1 MTVPPAGAGTV
12 RTEVVRAWIAAD
24 PDPASRA
31 ELEAL
36 LAAGDHDALASRFA
50 GPLTFG
56 TAGLR
61 GALGA
66 GPSRMNVAVVRAA
79 SAGLAHWIRSTGTEA
94 RGVVVGFDHRHLSDV
109 FARDTAGVLAA
120 AGIPVRLASRPWP
133 TPVTAYAVRHVGAA
147 AGVMVTASHNPA
159 PDNGYKVYDG
169 SGSQIIPPVDTEIS
183 AAIAA
188 TGPAADIAYTPDSDR
203 IEPIGDDAL
212 DAYLDTASAVL
223 TPGGRRDVRVVYTPV
238 HGVGLD
244 VFTALWERALLPPPI
259 VVEAQAKPDPDF
271 PTAPFPNPEEPG
283 VLDLALDLARRHRA
297 DLVLAND
304 PDADRL
310 AAAVPAAGGWRV
322 LTGNEIG
329 ALLGAHMLATTS
341 GDDRVV
347 ARSVVSSRLLDRI
360 AAAAGVPARTTLTGF
375 KWVSRAGDTDG
386 RRLVFGYEEALGYAV
401 TPHVRDKDGLTA
413 ALALAD
419 LAGRASLTDM
429 LDALADAH
437 GLYATSQWSLR
448 FADTAGAAAF
458 TARLRAALPSAL
470 AGINVDRAIDYQHGV
485 DGLPPADLLAFE
497 LADGSRVLVRPSGT
511 EPKAKCYF
519 EVVVPRTE
527 PERARDHLARLQTA
541 LQRVAGT
548 MPG

>member
-1 MTVPPAGAGTV
+1 V

-36 LAAGDHDALASRFA
+36 LDAGDHDALGNRFA
-50 GPLTFG
+50 GRLEFG

-66 GPSRMNVAVVRAA
+66 GPNRMNVAVVRAA
-79 SAGLAHWIRSTGTEA
+79 SAGIAHWIRSAGTA
-94 RGVVVGFDHRHLSDV
+94 ASGVVVGFDHRHLSDV

-133 TPVTAYAVRHVGAA
+133 TPVTAYAVRHLGAA

-159 PDNGYKVYDG
+159 ADNGYKVYDG
-169 SGSQIIPPVDTEIS
+169 TGSQIIPPVDAEVG

-188 TGPAADIAYTPDSDR
+188 TGPAAEIAYAPDSNR
-203 IEPIGDDAL
+203 IEPIGDDVF
-212 DAYLDTASAVL
+212 DAYLDTASAVV
-223 TPGGRRDVRVVYTPV
+223 TPGGRRDLRVVYTPV

-244 VFTALWERALLPPPI
+244 VFAALWERAGFPPPI
-259 VVEAQAKPDPDF
+259 VVDAQAKPDPDF

-347 ARSVVSSRLLDRI
+347 ARSIVSSRLLDRI

-401 TPHVRDKDGLTA
+401 SPKVRDKDGLTA

-419 LAGRASLTDM
+419 LAGRGSLTDM

-448 FADTAGAAAF
+448 FADAAGAAAF
-458 TARLRAALPSAL
+458 TARLRAAMPSAL
-470 AGINVDRAIDYQHGV
+470 GGINIDRTIDYEHGV
-485 DGLPPADLLAFE
+485 DGLPPADLLGLE

-527 PERARDHLARLQTA
+527 PQRARDRLARLQTA

>member
-1 MTVPPAGAGTV
+1 VTVPPAGAGTV
-12 RTEVVRAWIAAD
+12 RAEVVREWIAAD
-24 PDPASRA
+24 PDSTSRA

-36 LAAGDHDALASRFA
+36 LAASDDDALASRFA
-50 GPLTFG
+50 GRLTFG

-66 GPSRMNVAVVRAA
+66 GPNRMNVAVVRAA
-79 SAGLAHWIRSTGTEA
+79 SAGLADWIRAAGLEA

-133 TPVTAYAVRHVGAA
+133 TPVTAYAVRDLGAA

-159 PDNGYKVYDG
+159 ADNGYKVYDG
-169 SGSQIIPPVDTEIS
+169 TGSQIVPPIDAEIS

-188 TGPAADIAYTPDSDR
+188 AGPANAIAYAPDSDR
-203 IEPIGDDAL
+203 IEPLGDEAL
-212 DAYLDTASAVL
+212 DAYLDTAAAVV
-223 TPGGRRDVRVVYTPV
+223 TAGGPRDLRVVYTPV

-244 VFTALWERALLPPPI
+244 VFRALWERASFPPPI

-310 AAAVPAAGGWRV
+310 AVAVPTAAGWRV
-322 LTGNEIG
+322 LTGDEIG
-329 ALLGAHMLATTS
+329 ALLGSHMLATTS

-360 AAAAGVPARTTLTGF
+360 AAAAGVPARATLTGF
-375 KWVSRAGDTDG
+375 KWISRAGDTDG

-401 TPHVRDKDGLTA
+401 TPRVRDKDGLTA
-413 ALALAD
+413 ALAIAD
-419 LAGRASLTDM
+419 LAARGSLADA
-429 LDALADAH
+429 LDALADEH
-437 GLYATSQWSLR
+437 GLYATSQWSMR
-448 FADTAGAAAF
+448 FADAAGAAAF
-458 TARLRAALPSAL
+458 TARLRATMPAKLG
-470 AGINVDRAIDYQHGV
+470 GINVDRAIDYAAGV
-485 DGLPPADLLAFE
+485 EGLPPADLLGFE
-497 LADGSRVLVRPSGT
+497 LTDGSRVLVRPSGT

-519 EVVVPRTE
+519 EVVVARTE
-527 PERARDHLARLQTA
+527 PRRARDRLATLRTA
-541 LQRVAGT
+541 LQQVAGT
-548 MPG
+548 MPT